1 MASGGALDSLFTVPG
16 RVQPGE
22 PADPEE
28 PAAAAASALGLR
40 RQVWVIPVMVIAA
53 MNVLAMLSFE
63 AYVLFKVSR
72 TAPSRRHV
80 MLGQA
85 LLAGLLLAS
94 LTAGAHVFEPSVA
107 SCAVIRLGTGLAY
120 SLMFA
125 ALLVKCVFLISLNG
139 GVYLPANYQALLLFF
154 VVLTQLAISAQW
166 LAVTPPAVADG
177 ACAASFHVHLLTL
190 LYPLFLL
197 VLVACVAARS
207 RRIKDNYREAAYIGV
222 ASALSVLVWC
232 TWVVAGLVAA
242 PLYRDASVSL
252 GLAVNATL
260 VFLVMFMPKGR
271 QLAAMGR
278 QGVRRDDRE
287 DRLSLS
293 YADPRAASPSFYHF
307 RPVKV
312 QPADRRRKSG
322 PVAVPLPLPSYYQ
335 TPYLIP
341 RCSGYIRQDDNN
353 MYNTIDHIKSQ
364 YRAPAE
370 RTLSA
375 GNPNVFFYRTPP
387 HPGMMY

>member
-1 MASGGALDSLFTVPG
+1 MASGPLDVLFRVPG
-16 RVQPGE
+16 RVRPSE
-22 PADPEE
+22 PPDLQAEE
-28 PAAAAASALGLR
+28 PPEPGSALGLR
-40 RQVWVIPVMVIAA
+40 REVWVIPVIVIAA
-53 MNVLAMLSFE
+53 MNVLVMMSFE

-80 MLGQA
+80 LLGQA

-94 LTAGAHVFEPSVA
+94 LTAGAHVFEPSVVT
-107 SCAVIRLGTGLAY
+107 CAAVRLGTGLAY
-120 SLMFA
+120 ALIFA
-125 ALLVKCVFLISLNG
+125 ALLVKCVFLISLNA

-166 LAVTPPAVADG
+166 LATTPPRVEDG
-177 ACAASFHVHLLTL
+177 ACAASFHIHLLTL

-197 VLVACVAARS
+197 VLVACTAVRS

-242 PLYRDASVSL
+242 PMYRDASVSL
-252 GLAVNATL
+252 GLAVNACL

-278 QGVRRDDRE
+278 EGVRREDRE

-312 QPADRRRKSG
+312 QPAGEYPQREGEGEVEVRG
-322 PVAVPLPLPSYYQ
+322 E
-335 TPYLIP
+335 
-341 RCSGYIRQDDNN
+341 G
-353 MYNTIDHIKSQ
+353 
-364 YRAPAE
+364 
-370 RTLSA
+370 
-375 GNPNVFFYRTPP
+375 
-387 HPGMMY
+387 